1 MCFLNSFV
9 HVVMYTYYALS
20 AMGPKVQKYLWWKKY
35 LTQFQ
40 LVIIFFQLIFHFII
54 IDIII
59 NIEDSIWNHIN
70 SFIG

>member
-1 MCFLNSFV
+1 
-9 HVVMYTYYALS
+9 MYTYYALS